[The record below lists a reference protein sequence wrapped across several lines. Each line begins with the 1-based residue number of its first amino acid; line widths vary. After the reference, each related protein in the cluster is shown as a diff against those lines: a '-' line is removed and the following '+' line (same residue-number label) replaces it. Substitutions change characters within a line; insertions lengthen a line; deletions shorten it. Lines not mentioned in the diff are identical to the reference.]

1 MSLEQFKSLD
11 KLKEQ
16 ISLNEEYDREI
27 ERLQQN
33 RIIYAQY
40 NKEREKRILEE
51 NKRRNPGD

>member
-51 NKRRNPGD
+51 NKRRNPGQ